1 MGALSAGEY
10 EWRAIADCNL
20 VGTASYAAHTSLLE
34 GSQQTLLAPRLAHH
48 FFYLHLPSPTGR
60 TLHTLLNGLLQVRA
74 AVCASS
80 LTLRTPHIHSVCT
93 NVQRIRVFE
102 AFTVYT
108 NASRSHSSAG
118 RKLSV
123 SSRSSWIRWRT

>member
-1 MGALSAGEY
+1 MGALSASEY

-60 TLHTLLNGLLQVRA
+60 TLRTLLNGLLLVRSA
-74 AVCASS
+74 AADASPPS
-80 LTLRTPHIHSVCT
+80 RTPHIHSHC
-93 NVQRIRVFE
+93 
-102 AFTVYT
+102 
-108 NASRSHSSAG
+108 
-118 RKLSV
+118 
-123 SSRSSWIRWRT
+123 RTYSYSYV